1 MLGSDI
7 ISGVKTY
14 LDIPVDAHRELSD
27 DETALAH
34 ALQINGRA
42 SFKEI
47 ADVLGVSD
55 QTAARR
61 WSRARSAGRLRV
73 LGLTD
78 PLRLGDSSWIVRIRC
93 TPDASASIGEA
104 LARRPDTTWVTLS
117 SGGTELVCVVRARG
131 PGLREPLLLQKL
143 PRTPQ
148 VMDVSA
154 HCLLHIFF
162 GRDLSSINKSGPLT
176 PAQVAA
182 LEPAPLGPEPA
193 ADAAPVALD
202 DGDRQ
207 LLDLLARDGRAAPGE
222 LAAATGLSQ
231 STVRRRI
238 AELRAARVLYFDV
251 DYHPDILQRNFRAVL
266 WLEIDPARLAEA
278 GRALAAHPEVP
289 FAAAVTGTTNLYAS
303 VSVPG
308 VQHFYRYL
316 TGSVATLPGLRH
328 TATAPVHRTLKGPGP
343 YLPTTATATG

>member
-1 MLGSDI
+1 MEFM
-7 ISGVKTY
+7 KTY
-14 LDIPVDAHRELSD
+14 LDTPDDAGRALSD
-27 DETALAH
+27 EETALAH

-47 ADVLGVSD
+47 AEVLGVSD

-61 WSRARSAGRLRV
+61 WSRLRSAGKLRV

-93 TPDASASIGEA
+93 TPDAAASIGEA
-104 LARRPDTTWVTLS
+104 LARRTDTNWVSLS
-117 SGGTELVCVVRARG
+117 SGGTELVCVVRTRG

-154 HCLLHIFF
+154 HSLLHVFF
-162 GRDLSSINKSGPLT
+162 GRDLSTINKSGPLT
-176 PAQVAA
+176 PAQAAA
-182 LEPAPLGPEPA
+182 LTPPAVPEQA
-193 ADAAPVALD
+193 MDAAPVRLD
-202 DGDRQ
+202 DCDRH

-231 STVRRRI
+231 STVRRRVT
-238 AELRAARVLYFDV
+238 ELRAAGVLYFDV
-251 DYHPDILQRNFRAVL
+251 EYHLDVLQQNFRAAL

-289 FAAAVTGTTNLYAS
+289 FAAAVTGTANLYAS
-303 VSVPG
+303 VAVTSA
-308 VQHFYRYL
+308 QEFYRYL
-316 TGSVATLPGLRH
+316 TGSVAALPGLRH
-328 TATAPVHRTLKGPGP
+328 MATAPVHRTLKGPGP
-343 YLPTTATATG
+343 YLPATA